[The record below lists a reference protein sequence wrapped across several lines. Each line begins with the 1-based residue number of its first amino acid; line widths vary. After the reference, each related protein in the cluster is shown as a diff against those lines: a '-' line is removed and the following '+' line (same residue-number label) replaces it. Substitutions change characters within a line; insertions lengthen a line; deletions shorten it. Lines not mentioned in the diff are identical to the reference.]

1 MTKFLIFHFVPPLKF
16 DIIWD
21 SFSNTQ
27 WETKLGLLLALLEL
41 FSSQVQSYL
50 WNFGLYKY
58 VSNVVVT
65 LLVHSIPVVLAWLF
79 LSTLSSGV
87 WAGHT
92 GCQRH
97 KISSLAHWK
106 YLTAPRCQVCRI
118 PEGRRYSKVITTES
132 VRQESKK
139 TRACLSVLNA
149 DTAVSY
155 CLQSGRT
162 SDTLSLK
169 SEGCHAW
176 RSGVWSGLKR
186 CLDPCTCCSI
196 LPAMRWLCA
205 VLYQEHTV
213 TSSEPV
219 EYGSKPV
226 ALINNKKI

>member
-1 MTKFLIFHFVPPLKF
+1 MLWLLSWSTLFQLSLHGSSFLPC
-16 DIIWD
+16 
-21 SFSNTQ
+21 
-27 WETKLGLLLALLEL
+27 LLLRLWSVGWAHWMSKAQNLL
-41 FSSQVQSYL
+41 
-50 WNFGLYKY
+50 
-58 VSNVVVT
+58 
-65 LLVHSIPVVLAWLF
+65 
-79 LSTLSSGV
+79 
-87 WAGHT
+87 
-92 GCQRH
+92 
-97 KISSLAHWK
+97 SSLAHWK

-176 RSGVWSGLKR
+176 RSGVWSGLER

-196 LPAMRWLCA
+196 LPAMRWLRA

-226 ALINNKKI
+226 ALINNKKISILRNNNINGSCGGYSLKCASLINWRLLLWSGTT